1 MKVMTALTRMALA
14 CGAALVM
21 ATAALGA
28 LQSDRDPAIPMLGPA
43 PEPVRQPVFSDPELP
58 SGSELDLGTM
68 PGVSATQ

>member
-1 MKVMTALTRMALA
+1 MRIMTALTRMALA

-28 LQSDRDPAIPMLGPA
+28 LHSDRDPAIPMGGPA
-43 PEPVRQPVFSDPELP
+43 PEPVHREVSDPDLP
-58 SGSELDLGTM
+58 SGSELDLGSM